1 MANSPLANAFTNATG
16 TSMDDTALFNY
27 IRNNMPVDTQQ
38 MLPPYQAGQSF
49 EPQGQSF
56 MAQPKVFNDYL
67 DTVAIKY
74 GLIFQKVGVAK
85 NPLVYF
91 KRGKMPIGGKIESI
105 VYDTIEPKMYR
116 PDLLTGEDDV
126 FAQNFGRIEGDTYVQ
141 SQDIESSN
149 TVVDT
154 QDTMFF
160 QNITQFHT
168 FLFGKI
174 AQLVNGAVLD
184 EYYQTKLVLSKAY
197 ADSMITS
204 DKASD
209 IKDLASK
216 INFWSRKLRYFSRE
230 NNVKGINQATLVD
243 DIVVLVPLNY
253 SVKLDMDYFANV
265 FNAEVARGLNIKML
279 EVDSFP
285 DVWEYTADHTVDQND
300 IDKGY
305 VSKREYPVGSVIKQ
319 GSLAQP
325 HAPGAEQKVNGDSI
339 GAIVLDRD
347 ALQLWDVLPTT
358 LTTMPNPRKRYSN
371 IFVNKKTMLM
381 FVQALNSKAIIMD
394 DSAIVSSDNDSD
406 ETATDSTATGSGSG
420 STATGSGSGSTA
432 GGSGSATSSN

>member
-141 SQDIESSN
+141 SQDIEASN

-168 FLFGKI
+168 FLFAKI

-184 EYYQTKLVLSKAY
+184 EYYQSKLGLSKA
-197 ADSMITS
+197 
-204 DKASD
+204 
-209 IKDLASK
+209 
-216 INFWSRKLRYFSRE
+216 
-230 NNVKGINQATLVD
+230 
-243 DIVVLVPLNY
+243 
-253 SVKLDMDYFANV
+253 
-265 FNAEVARGLNIKML
+265 
-279 EVDSFP
+279 
-285 DVWEYTADHTVDQND
+285 
-300 IDKGY
+300 
-305 VSKREYPVGSVIKQ
+305 
-319 GSLAQP
+319 
-325 HAPGAEQKVNGDSI
+325 
-339 GAIVLDRD
+339 
-347 ALQLWDVLPTT
+347 
-358 LTTMPNPRKRYSN
+358 
-371 IFVNKKTMLM
+371 
-381 FVQALNSKAIIMD
+381 
-394 DSAIVSSDNDSD
+394 
-406 ETATDSTATGSGSG
+406 
-420 STATGSGSGSTA
+420 
-432 GGSGSATSSN
+432 